1 MNNIEKSLVKR
12 ALYAGSF
19 DPPSSGHLD
28 IIKRAIRI
36 CDTLIVGIAYNPMKK
51 SVFSYEEREQLLMK
65 MTGADGDKI

>member
-1 MNNIEKSLVKR
+1 MNNIEKSLAKR

-28 IIKRAIRI
+28 IIKRALKI

-51 SVFSYEEREQLLMK
+51 SVFSYEEREYLLKK
-65 MTGADGDKI
+65 MTGTDGDKI